1 MVKGVSLAGK
11 EEQTFW
17 DETAP
22 VEEGKLNPL
31 SSIEK
36 KVIKVQNCYRQLV
49 IAAFC
54 ILNDFFFVLRVLL

>member
-1 MVKGVSLAGK
+1 M
-11 EEQTFW
+11 
-17 DETAP
+17 
-22 VEEGKLNPL
+22 EEGKLNPL

-54 ILNDFFFVLRVLL
+54 ILNDFFFVLRVLLECMSDCRHVQACKLRLAG